1 MKTEN
6 VRYVVAVGLLWF
18 ALGGEK
24 LGLVPK
30 AIGILKPPAS
40 APQIM
45 LGEGGHEALDA
56 AKADLVAIV
65 AKMLPADRQYLASFY
80 DAVAYVLEQDGGRS
94 LPVIADSE
102 KFAIFHAGSLQLA
115 IEKKAV
121 GKYPGLDTAIDRVY
135 LAICGAD
142 VGSLAEKTAG
152 GGPRREKF
160 VQASQLLAWVFRVRN
175 G

>member
-1 MKTEN
+1 MKHDH
-6 VRYVVAVGLLWF
+6 VRYAVAATMLWF
-18 ALGGEK
+18 ALGGSN
-24 LGLVPK
+24 LGITPK
-30 AIGILKPPAS
+30 AIGILNPPPIKPAV
-40 APQIM
+40 I
-45 LGEGGHEALDA
+45 LDEVGQKQLDS

-65 AKMLPADRQYLASFY
+65 AKMLPADRQYMACFY
-80 DAVAYVLEQDGGRS
+80 DAVAYVVEQDGGRS
-94 LPVIADSE
+94 LPVIGDSE

-142 VGSLAEKTAG
+142 VGPLADKAAG
-152 GGPRREKF
+152 GGTRREKF